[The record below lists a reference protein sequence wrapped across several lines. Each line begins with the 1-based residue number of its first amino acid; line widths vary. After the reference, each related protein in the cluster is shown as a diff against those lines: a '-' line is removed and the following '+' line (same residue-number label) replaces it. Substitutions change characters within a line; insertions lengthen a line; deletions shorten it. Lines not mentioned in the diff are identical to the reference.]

1 MKVTV
6 NSITGF
12 EDAFATMYIS
22 KRSWNPEKDNQI
34 RETVANYVDR
44 NGKPDKDVKKEVKE
58 EFERML
64 EMALRMGKKHITIL
78 RYIDISITVE
88 GLHRGAQD
96 DFDAHARRLDNRI
109 IRSSTRLA
117 EFGEEMSDWY
127 KDNIITTDKA
137 CELNGIILPLEIE
150 RNGKKYIKAVNGYI
164 REDLKDNKDVKRG
177 LYMLSIPSN
186 FITKCN
192 LTEFSHIFKERN
204 RDGGANPE
212 LKECVE
218 EMVVQMNHWHPQITR
233 ELLLEIKN

>member
-34 RETVANYVDR
+34 RQITANYIDR
-44 NGKPDKDVKKEVKE
+44 NGKPYADAKEEVKE
-58 EFERML
+58 EFEKML
-64 EMALRMGKKHITIL
+64 AMALRMGKKHITIL

-127 KDNIITTDKA
+127 KDKIITTDKV
-137 CELNGIILPLEIE
+137 CELKDIKLPSEIE
-150 RNGKKYIKAVNGYI
+150 KDGIKYVKAVNGYI

-218 EMVVQMNHWHPQITR
+218 EMVIQMNQWHPQINR

>member
-34 RETVANYVDR
+34 RQITANYIDR
-44 NGKPDKDVKKEVKE
+44 NGKPYADAKEEVKE
-58 EFERML
+58 EFEKML
-64 EMALRMGKKHITIL
+64 AMALRMGKKHITIL

-127 KDNIITTDKA
+127 KDKIITTDKA
-137 CELNGIILPLEIE
+137 CELKDIKLPSEIE
-150 RNGKKYIKAVNGYI
+150 KDGIKYVKAVNGYI

-218 EMVVQMNHWHPQITR
+218 EMVIQINQWHPQINR